1 MTGTVGVN
9 IENLASFYTLK
20 STIQDVSSLK
30 SSVPYCFYK
39 HNKWRKRLKTTVSI
53 TNLWR
58 LANGFVQ
65 QKQNHYSFLRVV
77 FFAQIFVSSV
87 VKVKK
92 FFSAILEI
100 NIYIIFPNVK
110 KPDVVQGFSLSAWK
124 NTIFAAQFSIKFGGT

>member
-1 MTGTVGVN
+1 MKKKVKNNRFHYKLMTSCKWFCSVKAKSLL
-9 IENLASFYTLK
+9 IFAS
-20 STIQDVSSLK
+20 
-30 SSVPYCFYK
+30 C
-39 HNKWRKRLKTTVSI
+39 
-53 TNLWR
+53 
-58 LANGFVQ
+58 
-65 QKQNHYSFLRVV
+65 